1 MHFSTFVDL
10 LSDSLRKTLPGR
22 DAQLAMTSN
31 IRLREL
37 MNFTIPA
44 DAVSSSVL
52 ILFYPFGDD
61 IVTVFIQRPR
71 YDGVH
76 SGQISFPGGRSE
88 PEDPSH
94 IITALRE
101 AEEEI
106 GIKPEKVRVLGQITD
121 LYIPP
126 SNFLVTP
133 VVGCADERPEF
144 EPDPEEVDEVLEVS
158 LFDIMDDMVIR
169 LQKEVLV
176 PSGETIIAPA
186 FIVDEN
192 VIWGATAMMLNE
204 LREIIKPWWKIRT

>member
-1 MHFSTFVDL
+1 
-10 LSDSLRKTLPGR
+10 
-22 DAQLAMTSN
+22 MTSN

-44 DAVSSSVL
+44 DAVASSVL

-88 PEDPSH
+88 PEDPNPVT
-94 IITALRE
+94 TALRE
-101 AEEEI
+101 AKEEI
-106 GIKPEKVRVLGQITD
+106 GIQSETIRVLGQITD

-133 VVGCADERPEF
+133 VVGFANERPDF
-144 EPDPEEVDEVLEVS
+144 IPDPMEVDHVLEVS
-158 LFDIMDDMVIR
+158 LFDIMDDKVIR
-169 LQKEVLV
+169 RQHEVLI
-176 PSGETIIAPA
+176 PSGEVIIAPA
-186 FIVDEN
+186 FLIDEK

-204 LREIIKPWWKIRT
+204 LREIIKPWWKEPD